1 MRKGFSVGLLGGSFN
16 PAHGG
21 HRRMSVAAL
30 DRLGLD
36 EIWWLVSPQN
46 PLKPRAGMAPLA
58 ARLASARAVA
68 RHPRIRPT
76 AIETELGTQR
86 TVDTLRALKRRF
98 PHVRFLWLMGSD
110 NLAQFHRW
118 ADWRTVSALVP
129 IVVMARPGYVGAGQT
144 APAMGW
150 LRRVRHRS
158 PAGWRNWQLP
168 GLACVNFGLDPQS
181 ATAIRGKRPD
191 WAATSPTGPDARPQQ
206 QEPTI

>member
-1 MRKGFSVGLLGGSFN
+1 
-16 PAHGG
+16 
-21 HRRMSVAAL
+21 MSLAAL
-30 DRLGLD
+30 ERLGLD

-46 PLKPRAGMAPLA
+46 PLKPKAGMAPLP
-58 ARLASARAVA
+58 ARLASAKVVA

-86 TVDTLRALKRRF
+86 TIDTLTALKRRF

-118 ADWRTVSALVP
+118 AAWRDIARSVP
-129 IVVMARPGYVGAGQT
+129 IVVMARPDYVGQSQT

-150 LRRVRHRS
+150 LRRHRHRS
-158 PAGWRNWQLP
+158 PAGWRNWHLP

-181 ATAIRGKRPD
+181 ATAMRAAAPD
-191 WAATSPTGPDARPQQ
+191 WAEKIPTGEIAP
-206 QEPTI
+206 PTSNRNLI